1 MADKKEEVN
10 IFANEIKLFGLYD
23 KNVESKCDLSLT
35 ELISY
40 KTAKTN
46 VYVPHT
52 AGRYQVK
59 RFRKTQC
66 PIVER
71 LTNTLMRHGRNN
83 GKKNMAIQ
91 IVKQALDIIQ
101 LVTNKNPISIILE
114 AVSNAG
120 PRTGS
125 GGVVKKTAVDVSPL
139 RRINM
144 GLYLIATGAREAAFR
159 NIRNIA
165 ECLADELFA
174 CAAVNIFFI
183 LILIFFYLISSEKIR
198 FGFML
203 LFYFRNI
210 FFDVIDYI
218 AFVIIEY
225 VLGI

>member
-1 MADKKEEVN
+1 MVAKEETTN
-10 IFANEIKLFGLYD
+10 FANEIKLFGIYD
-23 KNVESKCDLSLT
+23 KNVEDKCDISLSD
-35 ELISY
+35 LISY

-91 IVKQALDIIQ
+91 IVKQALDIVQ
-101 LVTNKNPISIILE
+101 LTTNRNPISIILE
-114 AVSNAG
+114 AISNAG
-120 PRTGS
+120 PREDSARTGS

-139 RRINM
+139 RRVNM

-159 NIRNIA
+159 NIRNVA
-165 ECLADELFA
+165 ECLADELIA
-174 CAAVNIFFI
+174 CAAVKNIFLLNKNI
-183 LILIFFYLISSEKIR
+183 LNLNIN
-198 FGFML
+198 
-203 LFYFRNI
+203 FRS
-210 FFDVIDYI
+210 YI
-218 AFVIIEY
+218 
-225 VLGI
+225 

>member
-1 MADKKEEVN
+1 MVTKEETTN
-10 IFANEIKLFGLYD
+10 FASEIKLFGTYD
-23 KNVESKCDLSLT
+23 KNFEDKCDISLRD
-35 ELISY
+35 LISY

-83 GKKNMAIQ
+83 GKKTLAIQ
-91 IVKQALDIIQ
+91 IIKQALDIIQ
-101 LVTNKNPISIILE
+101 LTTNRNPISIILE

-120 PRTGS
+120 PREDSARTGS

-139 RRINM
+139 RRVNM
-144 GLYLIATGAREAAFR
+144 GLYLITTGAREAAFR

-165 ECLADELFA
+165 ECLADELIA
-174 CAAVNIFFI
+174 CAAVKFFFCF
-183 LILIFFYLISSEKIR
+183 LFFFVFCFR
-198 FGFML
+198 VNL
-203 LFYFRNI
+203 LF
-210 FFDVIDYI
+210 
-218 AFVIIEY
+218 
-225 VLGI
+225 

>member
-1 MADKKEEVN
+1 MVAKEETTN
-10 IFANEIKLFGLYD
+10 FASEIKLFGLYD
-23 KNVESKCDLSLT
+23 KNFEDKCDISLR

-40 KTAKTN
+40 KTPKTN

-83 GKKNMAIQ
+83 GKKTLAIQ

-101 LVTNKNPISIILE
+101 LITNRNPISVILE

-120 PRTGS
+120 PREDSARTGS

-139 RRINM
+139 RRVNM
-144 GLYLIATGAREAAFR
+144 GLYLITTGAREASFR

-165 ECLADELFA
+165 ECLADELVA
-174 CAAVNIFFI
+174 CAAVKNNFFV
-183 LILIFFYLISSEKIR
+183 LPIS
-198 FGFML
+198 
-203 LFYFRNI
+203 
-210 FFDVIDYI
+210 
-218 AFVIIEY
+218 
-225 VLGI
+225 